1 MLESALSD
9 VEHAFKQLE
18 FAIKLMCYCERGDL
32 DKKKF
37 DSDVTIQLDEEN
49 VEFPDG
55 SFQSDQEV
63 VTASQIN
70 VGICFGVSAIVL
82 DAAFEV
88 AKIGRNPNSRDPK
101 DELRT
106 LVYMVRCAF
115 AHNPAKPCW
124 DARGEFARIIQLN
137 LGENDLSINM
147 VALHGNDFDY
157 PDIGGFANWYKIQ
170 ENAVRA
176 IKDTQPKNQTDV
188 ESRAT

>member
-1 MLESALSD
+1 MLEFALLD
-9 VEHAFKQLE
+9 VEQAFKQLE

-32 DKKKF
+32 DKEKF
-37 DSDVTIQLDEEN
+37 DSDVTILLDEEN
-49 VEFPDG
+49 VGFPDG

-82 DAAFEV
+82 DAAFEA
-88 AKIGRNPNSRDPK
+88 AKIERNPNSRDPK

-115 AHNPAKPCW
+115 AHNLAKPCW
-124 DARGEFARIIQLN
+124 EARGNFARNIQLN
-137 LGENDLSINM
+137 LGESDLSIDM

-157 PDIGGFANWYKIQ
+157 SHIGGFANWYKIR
-170 ENAVRA
+170 EMAVRV
-176 IKDTQPKNQTDV
+176 IKDT
-188 ESRAT
+188 